1 MITKEATVLL
11 QQIVNGIFIGVTYA
25 LVTIGFN
32 MVYGVL
38 KLTNFAHASFYML
51 AAYIAQFIAAKFF
64 MQSGISWWIMVV
76 ISVLLTAALGASM
89 DILALRPIRK
99 KKGAGITALIST
111 IGVQTMLNNGVLLV
125 FGTVPLM
132 MVDPFDWGNI
142 EFGGA
147 VIRNV
152 QILITSLAVLLLVIL
167 SFIVY
172 KTKFGTAMRAISQNP
187 TAASLMGINVPK
199 IISATFFVGIAAAA
213 FAGVLMATY
222 YQRVDSLMGASVG
235 LKCFAAAV
243 LGGIGSIQGA
253 ALGGLII
260 GVAETI
266 FAGYVSSGYRD
277 MVAFIVLIAVLLL
290 RPQGLLGK
298 KEIKKV

>member
-1 MITKEATVLL
+1 MLF
-11 QQIVNGIFIGVTYA
+11 QQVVNGIFIGVTYA

-38 KLTNFAHASFYML
+38 KLTNFAHSSFYML
-51 AAYIAQFIAAKFF
+51 AAYFAQFIAAKF
-64 MQSGISWWIMVV
+64 MLQSGVSWWLVLI
-76 ISVLLTAALGASM
+76 ISVGLTATLGASM

-125 FGTVPLM
+125 FGTVPLVM
-132 MVDPFDWGNI
+132 NDPFNLGYI
-142 EFGGA
+142 TVGGA
-147 VIRNV
+147 VIQNI
-152 QILITSLAVLLLVIL
+152 QILIAVLAICLLAVL

-172 KTKFGTAMRAISQNP
+172 KTSFGTAMRAVSQNP
-187 TAASLMGINVPK
+187 TAASLMGINVPR
-199 IISATFFVGIAAAA
+199 IISETFFVGIAAAA

-243 LGGIGSIQGA
+243 LGGIGSVPGA
-253 ALGGLII
+253 ALGGLLI
-260 GVAETI
+260 GLAETI

-277 MVAFIVLIAVLLL
+277 MVAFVVLITVLLL

>member
-1 MITKEATVLL
+1 MFF
-11 QQIVNGIFIGVTYA
+11 QQVVNGIFIGVTYA

-38 KLTNFAHASFYML
+38 KLTNFAHSSFYML
-51 AAYIAQFIAAKFF
+51 AAYFAQFIAAKF
-64 MQSGISWWIMVV
+64 MLQSGVSWWLVLI
-76 ISVLLTAALGASM
+76 ISVGLTATLGASM

-125 FGTVPLM
+125 FGTVPLVM
-132 MVDPFDWGNI
+132 NDPFNLGYI
-142 EFGGA
+142 TVGGA
-147 VIRNV
+147 VIQNI
-152 QILITSLAVLLLVIL
+152 QILIAVLAICLLAVL

-172 KTKFGTAMRAISQNP
+172 KTSFGTAMRAVSQNP
-187 TAASLMGINVPK
+187 TAASLMGINVPR
-199 IISATFFVGIAAAA
+199 IISETFFVGIAAAA

-243 LGGIGSIQGA
+243 LGGIGSVPGA
-253 ALGGLII
+253 ALGGLLI
-260 GVAETI
+260 GLAETI

-277 MVAFIVLIAVLLL
+277 MVAFVVLITVLLL

>member
-1 MITKEATVLL
+1 MFF
-11 QQIVNGIFIGVTYA
+11 QQVVNGIFIGVTYA

-38 KLTNFAHASFYML
+38 KLTNFAHSSFYML
-51 AAYIAQFIAAKFF
+51 AAYFAQFIAAKF
-64 MQSGISWWIMVV
+64 MLQSGVSWWLVLI
-76 ISVLLTAALGASM
+76 ISVALTATLGASM

-125 FGTVPLM
+125 FGTVPLVM
-132 MVDPFDWGNI
+132 NDPFNLGYI
-142 EFGGA
+142 TVGGA
-147 VIRNV
+147 VIQNI
-152 QILITSLAVLLLVIL
+152 QILIAVLAICLLAVL

-172 KTKFGTAMRAISQNP
+172 KTSFGTAMRAVSQNP
-187 TAASLMGINVPK
+187 TAASLMGINVPR
-199 IISATFFVGIAAAA
+199 IISETFFVGIAAAA

-243 LGGIGSIQGA
+243 LGGIGSVPGA
-253 ALGGLII
+253 ALGGLLI
-260 GVAETI
+260 GLAETI

-277 MVAFIVLIAVLLL
+277 MVAFVVLITVLLL

>member
-1 MITKEATVLL
+1 MFI
-11 QQIVNGIFIGVTYA
+11 QQLINGIFIGVTYA

-51 AAYIAQFIAAKFF
+51 AAYIAQFIGAKFL
-64 MQSGISWWIMVV
+64 MTNGASWWFVLI
-76 ISVLLTAALGASM
+76 ISASFTALLGAGM
-89 DILALRPIRK
+89 DLFALRPIRK
-99 KKGAGITALIST
+99 KHGAPIIALIST
-111 IGVQTMLNNGVLLV
+111 IGVQTMINNGVLLV

-132 MVDPFDWGNI
+132 MPDPFNFGSI
-142 EFGGA
+142 MIGGA
-147 VIRNV
+147 VIQGM
-152 QILITSLAVLLLVIL
+152 QIFIATLAILLLIVL
-167 SFIVY
+167 SVIVY
-172 KTKFGTAMRAISQNP
+172 KTKFGTAMRAVSQNP

-199 IISATFFVGIAAAA
+199 IISLTFFVGIAAAGI
-213 FAGVLMATY
+213 AGVLMGTY

-243 LGGIGSIQGA
+243 LGGIGSVPGA
-253 ALGGLII
+253 ALGGLLI
-260 GVAETI
+260 GIAETL
-266 FAGYVSSGYRD
+266 FAGYISSGYRD
-277 MVAFIVLIAVLLL
+277 VVAFVILIFILLV

>member
-1 MITKEATVLL
+1 MLL
-11 QQIVNGIFIGVTYA
+11 QQLVNGLFIGVTYA

-51 AAYIAQFIAAKFF
+51 AAYIAQFIGLRLVANGG
-64 MQSGISWWIMVV
+64 SVV
-76 ISVLLTAALGASM
+76 IWILAAIVSIALTAMLGAGM
-89 DILALRPIRK
+89 DLAALRPIRK
-99 KKGAGITALIST
+99 KGGAGITALIST

-132 MVDPFDWGNI
+132 MADPFNLGIFKIGN
-142 EFGGA
+142 A
-147 VIRNV
+147 VVQGI
-152 QILITSLAVLLLVIL
+152 QILIGLIAITLLLVL
-167 SFIVY
+167 SYIVY
-172 KTKFGTAMRAISQNP
+172 KTRFGTAMRAVSQNP

-199 IISATFFVGIAAAA
+199 IISQTFFIGTAAAGIA
-213 FAGVLMATY
+213 GILMATY
-222 YQRVDSLMGASVG
+222 YQRVDSLMGATVG

-243 LGGIGSIQGA
+243 LGGIGSVPGA
-253 ALGGLII
+253 ALGGLLI
-260 GVAETI
+260 GISETL
-266 FAGYVSSGYRD
+266 FAGYVNSGYRD
-277 MVAFIVLIAVLLL
+277 VVAFVILIAVLLI

>member
-1 MITKEATVLL
+1 MFI
-11 QQIVNGIFIGVTYA
+11 QQLINGIFIGVTYA

-51 AAYIAQFIAAKFF
+51 AAYIAQYIGANFLLT
-64 MQSGISWWIMVV
+64 SGLSWWVV
-76 ISVLLTAALGASM
+76 LLISVSITAILGAGM
-89 DILALRPIRK
+89 DLLALRPIRK
-99 KKGAGITALIST
+99 KHGAPIIALIST
-111 IGVQTMLNNGVLLV
+111 IGVQTMINNGVLLV

-132 MVDPFDWGNI
+132 MPDPFN
-142 EFGGA
+142 FGSVQISGA
-147 VIRNV
+147 VV
-152 QILITSLAVLLLVIL
+152 QGMQIFITTLAILLLIVL
-167 SFIVY
+167 SIIVY
-172 KTKFGTAMRAISQNP
+172 KTKFGTAMRAVSQNP

-199 IISATFFVGIAAAA
+199 IISLTFFVGIAAAGI
-213 FAGVLMATY
+213 AGVLMGTY

-243 LGGIGSIQGA
+243 LGGIGSVPGA
-253 ALGGLII
+253 ALGGLLI
-260 GVAETI
+260 GIAETL

-277 MVAFIVLIAVLLL
+277 VVAFVILIFILLV

>member
-1 MITKEATVLL
+1 MFF
-11 QQIVNGIFIGVTYA
+11 QQVVNGIFIGVTYA

-38 KLTNFAHASFYML
+38 KLTNFAHSSFYML
-51 AAYIAQFIAAKFF
+51 AAYFAQFIAAKF
-64 MQSGISWWIMVV
+64 MLQSGVSWWLVLV
-76 ISVLLTAALGASM
+76 ISVGLTATLGASM

-125 FGTVPLM
+125 FGTVPLVM
-132 MVDPFDWGNI
+132 NDPFNLGYI
-142 EFGGA
+142 TVGGA
-147 VIRNV
+147 VIQNI
-152 QILITSLAVLLLVIL
+152 QILIAVLAICLLAVL

-172 KTKFGTAMRAISQNP
+172 KTSFGTAMRAVSQNP
-187 TAASLMGINVPK
+187 TAASLMGINVPR
-199 IISATFFVGIAAAA
+199 IISETFFVGIAAAA

-243 LGGIGSIQGA
+243 LGGIGSVPGA
-253 ALGGLII
+253 ALGGLLI
-260 GVAETI
+260 GLAETI

-277 MVAFIVLIAVLLL
+277 MVAFVVLITVLLL